1 MTFDTF
7 TRLATVLRPYIIAA
21 SGQSAPIYFVPNG
34 PISPDVRL
42 ACAICWFAGGS
53 LYNIMTTYG
62 IGHTD
67 AMNSCWYV
75 VDAVNIRQFCS
86 SPKKKNCGRPKLW
99 NHDEVREA
107 VKLVPLYQRRSIRDL
122 AAALG
127 MPKSTL
133 HETNKKRT
141 NQNNKHQLS

>member
-34 PISPDVRL
+34 PILPDVRL

-86 SPKKKNCGRPKLW
+86 SPQKKELW
-99 NHDEVREA
+99 A
-107 VKLVPLYQRRSIRDL
+107 TQ
-122 AAALG
+122 ALE
-127 MPKSTL
+127 S
-133 HETNKKRT
+133 R
-141 NQNNKHQLS
+141 

>member
-21 SGQSAPIYFVPNG
+21 SGQSASKYFVPNG

-42 ACAICWFAGGS
+42 ACAIRWFAGGS

-67 AMNSCWYV
+67 AMNSCWNV
-75 VDAVNIRQFCS
+75 VDAVNNHADFAIKY
-86 SPKKKNCGRPKLW
+86 PD
-99 NHDEVREA
+99 NHDAQQSIARGFADVVSSAGFECCAGA
-107 VKLVPLYQRRSIRDL
+107 VDGILIWIHRPSQKDCNDARRDTGKYFS
-122 AAALG
+122 G
-127 MPKSTL
+127 
-133 HETNKKRT
+133 
-141 NQNNKHQLS
+141 